1 MKQVTA
7 AGQSVEDA
15 VSSALAQLNTTRD
28 RVEIEVVD
36 QGKKG
41 FFGWIG
47 ARKAVV
53 HASLLPDPVEEACQF
68 LKNIS
73 EKMNV
78 HSEITVKREGKVV
91 TFHLSGEKIALL
103 IGKRGQTLN
112 SLQYLTQLVANRHS
126 KQYITIVVDAEGYR
140 QRRKDTLIQLA
151 ERMADKAHKS
161 GKEVSLEPMP
171 SYERKI
177 LHNALLKNPKIKT
190 TSSGA
195 EPFRHVIIS
204 PKNKA

>member
-177 LHNALLKNPKIKT
+177 IHTALLKNPKIKT